1 MLMPKEWVKKYLRAK
16 YKVFS
21 VRVRKEKLERF
32 RLLCK
37 QNHISQSSVVNDAI
51 TNFIKEYENEA

>member
-1 MLMPKEWVKKYLRAK
+1 MPKEWVKKYLRAK

-32 RLLCK
+32 KALCK
-37 QNHISQSSVVNDAI
+37 REHVSQSSVVNDAI
-51 TNFIKEYENEA
+51 NNFIKEHEEHE